1 MPWSCLNVGFLALFF
16 PSAGFHT
23 SFSDISGQPLQV
35 ANGTTL
41 QVRPQ
46 EAYEIPECT
55 LNLHA
60 PNTSS

>member
-1 MPWSCLNVGFLALFF
+1 MLASSLYFFLLLAFTRASVTF
-16 PSAGFHT
+16 QSRG
-23 SFSDISGQPLQV
+23 GQPLQV

-60 PNTSS
+60 PNASS